1 MAWLRYDQA
10 NSAPWRARLYS
21 DALHFLAGIPSVK
34 DPVYLVV
41 AEAGGLVNDDPGRQV
56 AGVAVLGEPNAS
68 AHCGP
73 PLIARGGRVV
83 AGATLAQGLP
93 HASIKKPHCAQGA

>member
-1 MAWLRYDQA
+1 MSLAELVITSVTVSYTHLDVYKRQALDRPVGRLARALAWLRYDQA

-41 AEAGGLVNDDPGRQV
+41 AEAGGLVNCLLYTSRCV
-56 AGVAVLGEPNAS
+56 
-68 AHCGP
+68 
-73 PLIARGGRVV
+73 
-83 AGATLAQGLP
+83 
-93 HASIKKPHCAQGA
+93 